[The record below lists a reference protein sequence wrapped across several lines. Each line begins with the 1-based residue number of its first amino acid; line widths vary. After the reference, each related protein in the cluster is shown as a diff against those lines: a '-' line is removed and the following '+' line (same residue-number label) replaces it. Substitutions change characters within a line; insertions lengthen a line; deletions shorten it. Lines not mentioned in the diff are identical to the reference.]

1 VTEETDR
8 LPDGFVAS
16 FEYIDP
22 KTILEELR
30 QKPARRSA
38 TIWAF
43 QNEIRPSDLY
53 CYLGARFGP
62 PNGVRIPVHA
72 GHQFRSMP
80 GHDSG
85 PCRATIPVDAG
96 RGV

>member
-1 VTEETDR
+1 MAKVLMVIGFAVLAVVTSVIGACEIKAHHYNAAFSHVAFGDSEVSVVAR
-8 LPDGFVAS
+8 MGVPDVRENS
-16 FEYIDP
+16 SS
-22 KTILEELR
+22 KL
-30 QKPARRSA
+30 
-38 TIWAF
+38 
-43 QNEIRPSDLY
+43 
-53 CYLGARFGP
+53 
-62 PNGVRIPVHA
+62 RIPVHA

>member
-1 VTEETDR
+1 MEAFGFPIAVGRHRHLGVDMRRKVQSRPPGQALKKRVDR
-8 LPDGFVAS
+8 FG
-16 FEYIDP
+16 I
-22 KTILEELR
+22 ELR
-30 QKPARRSA
+30 K
-38 TIWAF
+38 
-43 QNEIRPSDLY
+43 
-53 CYLGARFGP
+53 
-62 PNGVRIPVHA
+62 VRIPVHA

>member
-1 VTEETDR
+1 MSEVRTIGIDLAKQMFSVHGVDR
-8 LPDGFVAS
+8 LG
-16 FEYIDP
+16 
-22 KTILEELR
+22 KIL
-30 QKPARRSA
+30 
-38 TIWAF
+38 
-43 QNEIRPSDLY
+43 
-53 CYLGARFGP
+53 
-62 PNGVRIPVHA
+62 RIPVHA